1 MSLPKTVVRDKQREM
16 ERERK
21 RKKKNLKILPTEF
34 TKKERVR

>member
-1 MSLPKTVVRDKQREM
+1 MSLPKTGVRDKQREM

-21 RKKKNLKILPTEF
+21 RKRKKIKILPTEF